1 MCSSYSGGSG
11 KFELDECVEVIL
23 GVIRAVNDS
32 LHQIDIKGL
41 FKPDKLIIQQKRDRP
56 VGLEKIESGTT
67 HLPRTL
73 TASWLLFLF
82 ISLILLSYNVLKYN
96 NPFNS

>member
-1 MCSSYSGGSG
+1 MLITFLCNPRTTLCRSQQCPPFRDYEFGYRTFATTEYTVFNYFLVTCINTIIINLCSSYSGGSG

-41 FKPDKLIIQQKRDRP
+41 FKPD
-56 VGLEKIESGTT
+56 E
-67 HLPRTL
+67 
-73 TASWLLFLF
+73 
-82 ISLILLSYNVLKYN
+82 
-96 NPFNS
+96 